1 MAEKPGKHVL
11 ITGSDEYEVKHRVSE
26 VVSKVKPEDPM
37 NLETL
42 DGAAENVEAAVECVG
57 RIREA
62 LLTLPFLGG
71 RKVVYVKNVTFL
83 QDTVIGKSERVKDA
97 LTELLEVLSSVS
109 PDEARMVMMAPK
121 AHKGKAF
128 YKSFTKFGYTEVL
141 DLPDINTARGEAA
154 WTDEVAGRLKRAGL
168 RFEDGVPEV
177 LVECVGNNTRVL
189 EAEIEKLV
197 LFSHPEGEIHLDDLR
212 KIVTANRSLM
222 VWDLCDSVTTGNTAE
237 AIPLLRQLLAQGDS
251 EVGILILL
259 SNQIRLAAIGVW
271 LKEEK
276 LLSLTKRGNF
286 MNVEVTPEGEDLL
299 PANKSGVKPKGFRLA
314 KVVGQA
320 SNKSSGRW
328 FRALNICYDT
338 HLQLLSGTGDRH
350 RTLETAVLRLCQI

>member
-11 ITGSDEYEVKHRVSE
+11 ITGSDEYEVKRRSAE
-26 VVSKVKPEDPM
+26 VVSKVTPEDPM
-37 NLETL
+37 NLETI
-42 DGAAENVEAAVECVG
+42 DGAAENVDGALDCVA

-71 RKVVYVKNVTFL
+71 RKVIYVKSTTFL

-97 LTELLEVLSSVS
+97 LTELLEVLIKVS

-128 YKSFTKFGYTEVL
+128 YKSFAKFGYTEVL
-141 DLPDINTARGEAA
+141 DLPDIQSARGEAA

-168 RFEDGVPEV
+168 TFEDGVPEV
-177 LVECVGNNTRVL
+177 LVECIGNDSRVL

-197 LFSHPEGEIHLDDLR
+197 LYSHPEGQVQLDDLR
-212 KIVTANRSLM
+212 KIVTANRALL
-222 VWDLCDSVTTGNTAE
+222 VWDLCDAVTSGNTSE

-259 SNQIRLAAIGVW
+259 SNQVRLAAIGVW
-271 LKEEK
+271 LKEQG
-276 LLSLTKRGNF
+276 LLKMTKRGSYV
-286 MNVEVTPEGEDLL
+286 NVEVSAEGEELL

-314 KVVGQA
+314 KIVGQA
-320 SNKSSGRW
+320 TGKASERW
-328 FRALNICYDT
+328 FRALDICFDT
-338 HLQLLSGTGDRH
+338 HMQLLSGTGDRH

>member
-11 ITGSDEYEVKHRVSE
+11 ITGSDEYEVKRRSAE

-42 DGAAENVEAAVECVG
+42 DGAVDSVDNAVDCIG

-71 RKVVYVKNVTFL
+71 RKVVYVKNTTFL
-83 QDTVIGKSERVKDA
+83 QDTVIGKSERVKEGLAD
-97 LTELLEVLSSVS
+97 LMEVMEKVS
-109 PDEARMVMMAPK
+109 PDEARLVMMASGADK
-121 AHKGKAF
+121 RKAF
-128 YKSFTKFGYTEVL
+128 YKAFAKLGYTESL
-141 DLPDINTARGEAA
+141 DLPDIKTGKGEAA
-154 WTDEVAGRLKRAGL
+154 WINEVAGRLSKAGL
-168 RFEDGVPEV
+168 KFEDGVPEV

-189 EAEIEKLV
+189 EAEIEKLS
-197 LFSHPEGEIHLDDLR
+197 LYSHPDGMVTLDDLR
-212 KIVTANRSLM
+212 KIVTSNRSLM

-237 AIPLLRQLLAQGDS
+237 AVPLLRQLLAQGDS

-271 LKEEK
+271 LKEENLLK
-276 LLSLTKRGNF
+276 LSRRGNF
-286 MNVEVTPEGEDLL
+286 MNVDVTPEGEDLL

-320 SNKSSGRW
+320 SSKTSDRW
-328 FRALNICYDT
+328 FRALDICFDT